1 MDLITLDFET
11 YYDKKYSLKK
21 LTMEEY
27 IRDPKF
33 QVIGVGIKVNNEKTE
48 WASGSKKEIQKYLQ
62 GFDWQNSMVVAHNTL
77 FDGAILNWC
86 YGIDPRVL
94 VDTLCMSRAL
104 HGVATS
110 ASLQALAERYGIGEK
125 GTEVVEAEGK
135 RRSDFTEEELS
146 RYGDYC
152 INDVE
157 LTYKLFSIFIAEGF
171 PKQELRVIDMTLRM
185 FTNPTLE
192 VDSDLLHEHLM
203 TIKKNKQNLLI
214 SSGIHKDDLMSNQ
227 KFARVLETF
236 GVEPPKKI
244 SPTTGKE
251 TFAFAKSD
259 EQFIKLLEH
268 PNEKVKK
275 LVDARLGIKST
286 LEETRTQRFID
297 IGSRG
302 KLPIPVRYYAA
313 HTGRWGGDDK
323 INIQNLPSRGPNA
336 KKLKSS
342 ILAPEGYKLI
352 DADSSQIEARVLS
365 WFAGQDDL
373 TNSFARGEDV
383 YKKMA
388 SIIYSVSEEGVTKE
402 QRFVGKTTILGAGY
416 GMGSIK
422 FQAQLK
428 NYGFDMDIDEA
439 RRVINIY
446 RETNWKINQLWRDC
460 QNMLRY
466 MVNGDNYNIATHLE
480 GVVQVIP
487 KDKAIL
493 LPSNLL
499 LRYDNLKAQPTDK
512 GAEYM
517 YKTRMGYIKIY
528 GGKVVENLC
537 QALAR
542 CIIAEQMLQ
551 IRKKYTIGLTVHD
564 SIVACVKEEEVE
576 EAQRYM
582 EACMRQTPPWAKG
595 LPLDCE
601 SGVGKNYGE
610 CE

>member
-62 GFDWQNSMVVAHNTL
+62 GFDWENSMVVAHNTL

-157 LTYKLFSIFIAEGF
+157 LTYKLFSIFIAAGF

-192 VDSDLLHEHLM
+192 VDSDLLHKHLT
-203 TIKKNKQNLLI
+203 TIKKNIENLPS
-214 SSGIHKDDLMSNQ
+214 SSGISKDGIMSNQ

-236 GVEPPKKI
+236 SVEPPKKI

-268 PNEKVKK
+268 PNEKVKN

-388 SIIYSVSEEGVTKE
+388 SVIYSVSEEDVTKE

-466 MVNGDNYNIATHLE
+466 MVNGDTYNIATHLG